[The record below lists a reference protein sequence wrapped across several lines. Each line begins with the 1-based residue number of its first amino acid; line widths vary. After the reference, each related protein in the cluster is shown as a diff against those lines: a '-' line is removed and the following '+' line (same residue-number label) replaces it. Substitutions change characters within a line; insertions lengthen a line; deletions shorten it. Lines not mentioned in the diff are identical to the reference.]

1 MSEQKLHTT
10 SIITQH
16 KGGTS
21 GDPTQI
27 FVRSVDGRTLT
38 LDVDLSDTVDT
49 VKRQLES
56 RAGVPV
62 QMQRLVHAG
71 RDLRDEPTLL
81 DCGIERQSTLHL
93 VPRLRGGAFF
103 HGGILYPPISSGRS
117 WDVGCVECGTTA
129 GSGNYRGSFEGFK
142 RNFETKLGW
151 IGVEQRQFV
160 GFGYMRGARCSCSGV
175 CGRCVGK
182 LQRRRAAEEAERQR
196 RARTEAERQQR
207 ARDETER
214 QRRDAEQRRRAAEH
228 QRRVAKEEEA
238 RRAAEAYAKE
248 ETKDPDETIF
258 TWEDDAASVLPHAGP
273 PYTAASIRKAWIKKS
288 VFWHPDKW
296 TASIKAWVD
305 KRKAFSIWKSAT
317 TGKSFLAQL
326 LEDQQ
331 KILTAAKEKLD
342 AEHVP

>member
-1 MSEQKLHTT
+1 MDAEGVSSASSVSEQKKQTT
-10 SIITQH
+10 TTTTTTTRTRQ
-16 KGGTS
+16 KGRTS
-21 GDPTQI
+21 GGGPTQI

-71 RDLRDEPTLL
+71 RDLHDEPTLL
-81 DCGIERQSTLHL
+81 DCGIERHSTLHL
-93 VPRLRGGAFF
+93 VPRLRGG
-103 HGGILYPPISSGRS
+103 S

-142 RNFETKLGW
+142 RIFETKLGW
-151 IGVEQRQFV
+151 IGVEQRQFI

-175 CGRCVGK
+175 CRRCVGK

-196 RARTEAERQQR
+196 RARTEAERQRR
-207 ARDETER
+207 ARAEAER
-214 QRRDAEQRRRAAEH
+214 QRRDAEQRRRAAE
-228 QRRVAKEEEA
+228 EEEA

-296 TASIKAWVD
+296 TARIKAWVD

-331 KILTAAKEKLD
+331 KILTAAKEKLE